1 MPLNINNLTA
11 GTPVT
16 FNAQTSAQRMV
27 FDSATVAFRIV
38 NNTTGIVTVSEEN
51 SDGFICQVNPG
62 ATELGL
68 MQNAILVE
76 AQYSGPVTITPFT
89 WIPVSSG
96 ASNTFTSSQTFNAP
110 SSLAPAAYFTGGG
123 PVSTVMPTIFN
134 FNNVAHFVG
143 GEAGVSSVGTGSS
156 AYTTWYSATGSNV
169 FFSAVS
175 SGGSYASR
183 NPVTTNAG
191 FQLINSTWNGV
202 QYRQTGGFNWRCTE
216 VTATTSACGCDLN
229 LFVTETGTNT
239 TRASWFRNNGTFEPF
254 AGIRFGSAGLSV
266 LSTYEEGT
274 WTPVVSSTGAT
285 FSVNATQTVGRY
297 VRIGKLVTVEFAV
310 SLSGATTGTTT
321 NQVNFAGMPYAS
333 QLIGTGHNHR
343 PVLIGE
349 NFTTTATGGL
359 VANLIASTAFNV
371 AVASTTGG
379 TAALTAATFSGSGAR
394 ITGAFTYQVA

>member
-16 FNAQTSAQRMV
+16 FNVQTSVQRMV

-38 NNTTGIVTVSEEN
+38 NNTPGIVTVLEEN
-51 SDGFICQVNPG
+51 SDSFICQVDPG
-62 ATELGL
+62 ATAFGL
-68 MQNAILVE
+68 IQNAIFVE
-76 AQYSGPVTITPFT
+76 AQYPGSVTLTPYT
-89 WIPVSSG
+89 WVPVSSG
-96 ASNTFTSSQTFNAP
+96 APNTFTTSQTFNAP
-110 SSLAPAAYFTGGG
+110 SSLAPAVYFTGGG

-143 GEAGVSSVGTGSS
+143 GEAGVSSVGTGST
-156 AYTTWYSATGSNV
+156 AYTTFYSATNTNIL
-169 FFSAVS
+169 FSAVS

-183 NPVTTNAG
+183 GAAILNSG
-191 FQLINSTWNGV
+191 FQVTSATWNSV
-202 QYRQTGGFNWRCTE
+202 QYRQNGGYSWRLTE
-216 VTATTSACGCDLN
+216 TTASTTACGCDFQI
-229 LFVTETGTNT
+229 FVTETGTNT
-239 TRASWFRNNGTFEPF
+239 TRVTWFRNNGTFEPF
-254 AGIRFGSAGLSV
+254 AGIRFGTAGLSV

-285 FSVNATQTVGRY
+285 FSVNATETVARY
-297 VRIGKLVTVEFAV
+297 IRIGKQVTVEFAV
-310 SLSGATTGTTT
+310 QLSGATTGTTT
-321 NQVNFAGMPYAS
+321 NQVNIAGMPYAS

-349 NFTTTATGGL
+349 SFTTTATSGL

-379 TAALTAATFSGSGAR
+379 TSPLTAATFSGSGAR

>member
-38 NNTTGIVTVSEEN
+38 NNTPGIVTVMEEN
-51 SDGFICQVNPG
+51 SDSFICQVDPG
-62 ATELGL
+62 ATAFGL
-68 MQNAILVE
+68 IQNAIFVE
-76 AQYSGPVTITPFT
+76 AQYPGPVTLTPYT
-89 WIPVSSG
+89 WTPVSSTG
-96 ASNTFTSSQTFNAP
+96 ANTFTGGNKFISP
-110 SSLAPAAYFTGGG
+110 S
-123 PVSTVMPTIFN
+123 
-134 FNNVAHFVG
+134 
-143 GEAGVSSVGTGSS
+143 
-156 AYTTWYSATGSNV
+156 TT
-169 FFSAVS
+169 S
-175 SGGSYASR
+175 SGILVQG
-183 NPVTTNAG
+183 
-191 FQLINSTWNGV
+191 NG
-202 QYRQTGGFNWRCTE
+202 TISADE
-216 VTATTSACGCDLN
+216 VA
-229 LFVTETGTNT
+229 VGTNT
-239 TRASWFRNNGTFEPF
+239 VAIFQGSETVSTSAVTQYHSCGFANFMGFYRTNGTYASKTPLLNNAPICSVSFNGWRGTSYRVGAFMNAQATEDWSSTAVGTRMAFGTVPNLSTAARNVLILNQDGTIEPQF
-254 AGIRFGSAGLSV
+254 GIRFGSTGLSV

-285 FSVNATQTVGRY
+285 FSVNGTETVGRY
-297 VRIGKLVTVEFAV
+297 IRIGKQVTVEFSV
-310 SLSGATTGTTT
+310 QLSGATTGTTT
-321 NQVNFAGMPYAS
+321 NQVNIAGMPYAS

-349 NFTTTATGGL
+349 GFTTTATSGL